1 MKKQGKSNILIIVF
15 YADDLVFIGNNK
27 KIMDELK
34 NEVMKK
40 YETSDIG
47 LLHHF
52 LGIRIHQ
59 NDGGVFICKKKYA
72 KNIFFKKLN
81 VWLQINNCSFCL

>member
-1 MKKQGKSNILIIVF
+1 MKKQDKFNILIIAF
-15 YADDLVFIGNNK
+15 YADDLVFIRNNK

-59 NDGGVFICKKKYA
+59 NDGEVFMCKKNMLRRFLKS
-72 KNIFFKKLN
+72 LE
-81 VWLQINNCSFCL
+81 CLVTNQ